1 MTPTLSGLALAGLNL
16 AFVSILIYTLMKLRL
31 LTEPVLQLL
40 ALSGRFALGEKNPGG
55 RLGCVSVSY
64 VPKLFAL

>member
-1 MTPTLSGLALAGLNL
+1 MTPTLGVLVVIALHL
-16 AFVSILIYTLMKLRL
+16 AFASTLIYTLMKLQL
-31 LTEPVLQLL
+31 LEEPVLQLL
-40 ALSGRFALGEKNPGG
+40 ALSGRFGLAQKGSRA